1 MLHDFSWG
9 GLVARASLLASHLG
23 AREADTYTEKATIA
37 IQRLNED
44 WYNAATGIWDGAWWN
59 SANALTTLSEF
70 AMLRLDE
77 ANKLNLGGIMRTTF
91 NNAQKTQVQTMKTMT
106 NGLVFSTYCL
116 DQNEG
121 CMAKRDFLGKR
132 GFDDF
137 INDYYDDE
145 GWWALGLIRTHLVT
159 GDEEYLEAAVD
170 IFNDMQTGAGTPCGK
185 GLSGIYWSKD
195 RKYTNAITNELYLS
209 VAASLARIIPGN
221 NTYLEIAKNQWKW
234 FEASKMINKDGLI
247 NDGLDDNG
255 CKNNNLQTWSYNQ
268 GVILGGLV
276 ELSLATGDKALIE
289 KAHRIAYAAIKE
301 LTNDHGILI
310 ETDDCELKEGH
321 CGRDGQ
327 QFKGIFIRNIY
338 YLHKASPKD
347 LYRRLIIKN
356 ADSIWKN
363 ARNKRNQLGVAWT
376 GPYVDATGPSHS
388 SALDVLV
395 AAIGVSQ

>member
-1 MLHDFSWG
+1 MLHGFSWG
-9 GLVARASLLASHLG
+9 GLVARASLLASSTTHLG
-23 AREADTYTEKATIA
+23 AREVDTYTEKASVA

-59 SANALTTLSEF
+59 SGSAMATLADF
-70 AMLRLDE
+70 TMLRLDV
-77 ANKLNLGGIMRTTF
+77 ANQLNLGGIMRTTF
-91 NNAQKTQVQTMKTMT
+91 NNAQKTQVKTLKTMT
-106 NGLVFSTYCL
+106 NGLVFSTYCI
-116 DQNEG
+116 DSDSG

-137 INDYYDDE
+137 INEFYDDE
-145 GWWALGLIRTHLVT
+145 GWWALAWIRCHDAA
-159 GDEEYLEAAVD
+159 GDADFLEAAID
-170 IFNDMQTGAGTPCGK
+170 LFNDMGTGAGTPCG
-185 GLSGIYWSKD
+185 GGIYWNKD
-195 RKYTNAITNELYLS
+195 RKYVNAIANELYLS
-209 VAASLARIIPGN
+209 VAASLARRVPGN
-221 NTYLEIAKNQWKW
+221 TTYLEIAKKQWKW
-234 FEASKMINKDGLI
+234 FEASGMINKDGLI
-247 NDGLDDNG
+247 NDGLNG
-255 CKNNNLQTWSYNQ
+255 CKNNGLQTWSYNQ

-276 ELSLATGDKALIE
+276 ELALATGDGALIE

-301 LTNDHGILI
+301 LTNDDGILI
-310 ETDDCELKEGH
+310 ETDDCELKDGH

-327 QFKGIFIRNIY
+327 QFKGIFIRNIH

-363 ARNKRNQLGVAWT
+363 NRNKRNQLGVAWT

-395 AAIGVSQ
+395 AAIGVAQ